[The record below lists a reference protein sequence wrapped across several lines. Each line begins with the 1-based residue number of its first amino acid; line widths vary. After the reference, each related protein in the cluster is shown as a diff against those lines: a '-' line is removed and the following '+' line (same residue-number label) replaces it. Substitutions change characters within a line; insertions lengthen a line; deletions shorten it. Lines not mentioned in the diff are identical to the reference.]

1 MSRTTLLLA
10 GALAL
15 MVAGCGSPE
24 ATRLRAGGPGADVGN
39 HGSIELHAGADPYY
53 RTPTALRAPRST
65 KLAASPST
73 R

>member
-1 MSRTTLLLA
+1 VRT
-10 GALAL
+10 ALVIAATVAIVL
-15 MVAGCGSPE
+15 AGCGSPE

-39 HGSIELHAGADPYY
+39 RGPIELHAGADPYY

-65 KLAASPST
+65 TLAASPST